1 MPTRES
7 ALSDSSTTQPRYAQP
22 RYAMLQ
28 TMAQMQDAHN
38 TLVHA
43 QWRTQGYAYYRAI
56 WVECAEM
63 LDHFGWKWW
72 KKQDGDLAQVKL
84 ELVDIWHFALSEMLR
99 QDKLQDAV
107 ADALYE
113 LGAVSDET
121 EVSQTAGPSL
131 EDSEERFRLAIEALA
146 AACLR
151 TRSFE
156 LQPFVDAMAAL
167 PMTYDELFSLYIGK
181 NVLNGFR
188 QNNGYKSG
196 EYRKLWQGREDNE
209 HLIEVLEGLKV
220 APSELPDAL
229 YSALQQRYDLG

>member
-1 MPTRES
+1 MPTPES
-7 ALSDSSTTQPRYAQP
+7 SSSASNLGQA

-28 TMAQMQDAHN
+28 TMARMQDEHN

-72 KKQDGDLAQVKL
+72 KKQDGDLDQVKL
-84 ELVDIWHFALSEMLR
+84 ELVDIWHFALSELLR
-99 QDKLQDAV
+99 QDRLEDSV
-107 ADALYE
+107 ADALF
-113 LGAVSDET
+113 AVDTARASENKDE
-121 EVSQTAGPSL
+121 Q
-131 EDSEERFRLAIEALA
+131 EERFRLAIETLA
-146 AACLR
+146 QACLR

-167 PMTYDELFSLYIGK
+167 PMTLDELFSLYIGK

-209 HLIEVLEGLKV
+209 HLIEVLNALT
-220 APSELPDAL
+220 ATPNELPDAL
-229 YSALQQRYDLG
+229 YAALQQRYDAD

>member
-7 ALSDSSTTQPRYAQP
+7 ALSDSSTTQPRYA
-22 RYAMLQ
+22 MLQ
-28 TMAQMQDAHN
+28 TMAHMQDAHN

-43 QWRTQGYAYYRAI
+43 QWRTQSYAYYRAI

-107 ADALYE
+107 ADALYG
-113 LGAVSDET
+113 LGAVSAET
-121 EVSQTAGPSL
+121 AVSQTDGPSL
-131 EDSEERFRLAIEALA
+131 GNSEERFRSAIEALA

-209 HLIEVLEGLKV
+209 HLIEVLEGLEV
-220 APSELPDAL
+220 ATSELPDAL